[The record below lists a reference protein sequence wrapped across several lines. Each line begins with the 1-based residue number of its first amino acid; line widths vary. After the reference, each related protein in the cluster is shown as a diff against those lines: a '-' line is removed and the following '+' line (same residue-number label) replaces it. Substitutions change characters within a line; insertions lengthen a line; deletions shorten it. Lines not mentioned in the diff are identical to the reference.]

1 MPPFAVKILAAIV
14 LLATGVAVFGGCGTD
29 ADIPATSIPV
39 ASTPVINTPAP
50 AATAAPGATPTDGTV
65 TDGMVQEVSVGPER
79 VECQGVAPQR
89 CLVVDGL
96 LFYSEIEGFE
106 HEPGYEYRLRIERYD
121 AWPGQA
127 EPPADAASHGYRLLE
142 IISKTPAGG

>member
-1 MPPFAVKILAAIV
+1 MLPFAVKILAAIV
-14 LLATGVAVFGGCGTD
+14 LLATGVAVIGGCGTD
-29 ADIPATSIPV
+29 ADIPATRIP
-39 ASTPVINTPAP
+39 ASNTPAPVISTPAP
-50 AATAAPGATPTDGTV
+50 AATAAPGATPADGTV
-65 TDGMVQEVSVGPER
+65 QEVTVGPER

-106 HEPGYEYRLRIERYD
+106 HEPGYDYRLRIERYD